1 MLILVGTTINLSMDG
16 KLFEKTHEA
25 VEKTQE
31 GIDKEKETEDK
42 ILGKRKCSHEWSEWE
57 IQGYEAYGEAR
68 FKRSRKCS
76 KCEQEQSYMYGAYVD
91 GYDPSIG
98 ENGETIETTYTSKGS
113 TTGGTKEQDKTTDG
127 STGNGYA
134 DQTFEVTSIP
144 LWKVIGQTDDGRL
157 IIMSDS
163 SIKTADGSNY
173 FLRNQ
178 AGYLNAITELNKI
191 CSIYGQG
198 KYADKTL
205 YTVGDG
211 TKRASGARSIKLE
224 DTFKCTTVENTYEIK
239 IDEEDGKEYVYKN
252 GQKDTN
258 AMRKVI
264 YFDEK
269 TQEWIRLKVE
279 DGPIVFKDRDFEKI
293 DGKNGHAVING
304 TWIGASNSVLMSNKD
319 GEWQQCWFTAKNTS
333 VYYYWTYGCCI
344 WSAQRAGPVPVAPTD
359 RIIWR
364 KWSSTSSNFKKQ
376 HKL

>member
-1 MLILVGTTINLSMDG
+1 MLILVGTTINLSIDG
-16 KLFEKTHEA
+16 KLFGKTQEA
-25 VEKTQE
+25 TQKTQE
-31 GIDKEKETEDK
+31 GIDKEKETEDI

-76 KCEQEQSYMYGAYVD
+76 KCEQEQSHMIGAYVD

-98 ENGETIETTYTSKGS
+98 ENAETIETTYTSKGS
-113 TTGGTKEQDKTTDG
+113 TTGGTKKQDKTTDG

-134 DQTFEVTSIP
+134 DQTFTVTSIP

-163 SIKTADGSNY
+163 PIKTEDGNNY
-173 FLRNQ
+173 ILRNQ

-205 YTVGDG
+205 YSVGDG
-211 TKRASGARSIKLE
+211 TKRASGARSIKVE
-224 DTFKCTTVENTYEIK
+224 DLGGYKIKENTYEIK
-239 IDEEDGKEYVYKN
+239 LDEEDGKEYVYKN

-258 AMRKVI
+258 ANKKVI

-269 TQEWIRLKVE
+269 TEEWIKLKVGDNPVTFKDVWFNGFNGGVRI
-279 DGPIVFKDRDFEKI
+279 DGSIVFI
-293 DGKNGHAVING
+293 DNLIKHNSNGVY
-304 TWIGASNSVLMSNKD
+304 VR
-319 GEWQQCWFTAKNTS
+319 CWFASTAS
-333 VYYYWTYGCCI
+333 DLYYYWTFRLLRFC
-344 WSAQRAGPVPVAPTD
+344 WRARSPCACLPSRPVFILES
-359 RIIWR
+359 R
-364 KWSSTSSNFKKQ
+364 SNQ
-376 HKL
+376 